1 MYKVLLA
8 DDEPLILA
16 GLHHKIDWEELG
28 FTIAGECLNG
38 SELLDAIRRVSP
50 DLLILDIQM
59 PQKTGLQV
67 LQEIEHVSPVLSIV
81 ISGYSNFS
89 YAQEALHLG
98 VIDYLTKPVSASVL
112 RTAVLKAK
120 QRLDLSTDAGR
131 HQTGLLFQFLR
142 LNMDRMSDADLLGT
156 LSLTGEK
163 RWAWIAAF
171 HNGCTLRDRADQ
183 EVSWIRYDDD
193 TVLALIRSD
202 LPPENDPQA
211 LTAGFSFDGCAGIS
225 HPMETLRMLPVAAD
239 EAVACL
245 RTSWFTPGI
254 YLWPTENA
262 DSSVRYYLKQL
273 WSAEGQDGRISEML
287 SALPSFL
294 QEHRLNIWHA
304 EAICSAVFA
313 RAGMTNQEYSIAY
326 RDWEQITAAYPTADA
341 LLTDLRRTLLPE
353 HRESD
358 TATSSRAIVFRIR
371 TLLQEHY
378 AQPLSLRQMSER
390 FHIDMSYLSSLFH
403 EETGKT
409 FTAYLT
415 ELRVQHACEYLRT
428 TSLSNARIAQL
439 CGFASD
445 SYMKKVFR
453 KVMGVTPSAY
463 RDGGKT
469 PSETD
474 FH

>member
-16 GLHHKIDWEELG
+16 GLHHKIDWEKLG
-28 FTIAGECLNG
+28 FAIAGECLNG
-38 SELLDAIRRVSP
+38 SELLDAIRSTSP
-50 DLLILDIQM
+50 DLLVLDIQM

-67 LQEIEHVSPVLSIV
+67 LQEIADVSQALSIV

-89 YAQEALHLG
+89 YAQEALQLG

-131 HQTGLLFQFLR
+131 RGEGMLFQFLR
-142 LNMDRMSDADLLGT
+142 LNMERMSDADLMGT
-156 LSLTGEK
+156 LNLKGEK
-163 RWAWIAAF
+163 RRSWVAAF
-171 HNGCTLRDRADQ
+171 HNGCALRGGEDP
-183 EVSWIRYDDD
+183 EVSWIRYDGD

-202 LPPENDPQA
+202 RLQELNPQE
-211 LTAGFSFDGCAGIS
+211 LTACFSFDGCAGIS
-225 HPMETLRMLPVAAD
+225 GPMESLRTLPAAA
-239 EAVACL
+239 EGAVACL
-245 RTSWFTPGI
+245 RTCWFAPGI
-254 YLWPTENA
+254 YLPPTENA
-262 DSSVRYYLKQL
+262 DQSVRYYLRQL
-273 WSAEGQDGRISEML
+273 REAEGQDGRISEIL

-294 QEHRLNIWHA
+294 QEHRLNIRHA
-304 EAICSAVFA
+304 EAICGAVFA
-313 RAGMTNQEYSIAY
+313 RAGQKNQDYAAGY
-326 RDWEQITAAYPTADA
+326 RDWEQLTGEYPTADA
-341 LLTDLRRTLLPE
+341 LLTALRRALLPAHQE
-353 HRESD
+353 AD
-358 TATSSRAIVFRIR
+358 TETSSRAIVFRIR

-409 FTAYLT
+409 FTQYLT

-445 SYMKKVFR
+445 SYLKKVFR
-453 KVMGVTPSAY
+453 KVMGMTPSAY
-463 RDGGKT
+463 REGG
-469 PSETD
+469 SA
-474 FH
+474 